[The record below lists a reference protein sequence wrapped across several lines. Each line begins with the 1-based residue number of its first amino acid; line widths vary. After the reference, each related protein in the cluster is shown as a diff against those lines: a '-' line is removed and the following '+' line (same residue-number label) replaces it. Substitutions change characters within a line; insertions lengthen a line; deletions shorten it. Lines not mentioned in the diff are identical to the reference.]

1 MAIWALLHL
10 ELLVANLVFCFEWKP
25 FVENYDADL
34 SENQEFTGGMKIPLL
49 AGISPIVK
57 LLEPCSSK
65 LT

>member
-25 FVENYDADL
+25 FVGNYD
-34 SENQEFTGGMKIPLL
+34 QEFTGGMKIHLL